1 MPAGERSILIVE
13 DDDDV
18 RSAMVAVLEA
28 SGYRVVAATH
38 GREAL
43 EHLRSA
49 VPICIILLD
58 LWMPVMNGF
67 EFRAEQMKDPA
78 LAAVPV
84 VVITADRPAARRAA
98 DLGVLAWMT
107 KPVEFEELLGIL
119 EQHC

>member
-1 MPAGERSILIVE
+1 MAGDGRHILLVE

-18 RSAMVAVLEA
+18 RGALVAVLEK
-28 SGYRVVAATH
+28 SGYRVVTAKQ

-43 EHLRSA
+43 QHLRSA
-49 VPICIILLD
+49 LPVCIILLD

-84 VVITADRPAARRAA
+84 VVITADRTAARRAA

-107 KPVEFEELLGIL
+107 KPIEFEELLAIL

>member
-1 MPAGERSILIVE
+1 MAGDGKHILLVE

-18 RSAMVAVLEA
+18 RGALVAVLEA

-43 EHLRSA
+43 QHLRSA
-49 VPICIILLD
+49 LPVCIVLLD

-84 VVITADRPAARRAA
+84 VVITADRTAARRAA

-107 KPVEFEELLGIL
+107 KPIEFEELLAIL